1 MKKHIIRFAMAF
13 AAASVLAAC
22 VKEEMNSLNG
32 GDEVAEGVEFTI
44 TLNTPTKTVNNG
56 LSTEWVAGDKVN
68 VFHAVSGTQDYVND
82 GAFECKSGSSFTGKL
97 GATLNADASYDWYVS
112 YPYDESMTSPKSMPI
127 NIPSDQY
134 QTEDGSMAH
143 LCGSLCPLA
152 GKVEGRSSG
161 SAVSVTMNHLVTVM
175 KIKVTNYE
183 ANPMDL
189 SLVSFMANGC
199 THENETVT
207 LMDGIHAQTI
217 TGTYTVDFTGDR
229 ISYTQ
234 VDKGMGTG
242 TPRPLLHLE
251 TSKTLGLNE
260 SATVYMAA
268 IPFYVANA
276 TSLTIG
282 MNDDEA
288 GIEQYIYGK
297 NVACGAG
304 QICGVKQGSRLAPPF
319 KDGINFYIGIK
330 NGDGTYTYEDRWRCD
345 LPSDFQFSGEFKFTD
360 LFTTYNSDAWIDITE
375 IGSGNQNTLVQNE
388 YDAVAACIQSRVG
401 VSNGGGVWR
410 KNGRWN
416 SNFNVNWG
424 NDKNGVFLKWHGG
437 HQPTGPEASW
447 YIWFR
452 IQDPFADKLIAS
464 NGVNRLQNNRFDFYY
479 LYGDEHMLTRIGW
492 VTGGS
497 DIARDIHI
505 NTQYN
510 TSTNDYS
517 NGKLATFKTAWMVED
532 HLVSSDGRVLIQNNL
547 EDNSFGLTE
556 EAAKYCQQSKG
567 LYWIPAHYTEFASDT
582 NPGEYEK
589 RADPESR
596 EAEANLAAELA
607 AFGITITENGHIILD
622 NNYDTTKKFC
632 ISPRIKFEYDYGTIV
647 YTYGSRYLPG
657 LCLNI

>member
-175 KIKVTNYE
+175 KIKVTNYGKDQE
-183 ANPMDL
+183 SNIDPMDL

-199 THENETVT
+199 LHENETVT
-207 LMDGIHAQTI
+207 LLSESHARTI
-217 TGTYTVDFTGDR
+217 TGSYTVDFTGEK

-260 SATVYMAA
+260 SATVYMAV
-268 IPFYVANA
+268 IPFYIPNA
-276 TSLTIG
+276 STLTIG
-282 MNDDEA
+282 MNNNA
-288 GIEQYIYGK
+288 GGITQGIYGK

-304 QICGVKQGSRLAPPF
+304 QICSVKQGSRLAPPF
-319 KDGINFYIGIK
+319 KDGINFYFGAK
-330 NGDGTYTYEDRWRCD
+330 NSDGTYSYDDARWRCD
-345 LPSDFQFSGEFKFTD
+345 LPVDFQFSGEFSFAD
-360 LFTTYNSDAWIDITE
+360 LFTTCNTGDASISLHAREHQNDRAGNDDTDTGLARYNA
-375 IGSGNQNTLVQNE
+375 
-388 YDAVAACIQSRVG
+388 AAACCQG
-401 VSNGGGVWR
+401 F
-410 KNGRWN
+410 RWVAN
-416 SNFNVNWG
+416 RRWDNNFNVG
-424 NDKNGVFLKWHGG
+424 YSDKSGLFTNCYAGYNVG
-437 HQPTGPEASW
+437 TW

-452 IQDPFADKLIAS
+452 LADDPFEDLIKAVDGDILLATTPTI
-464 NGVNRLQNNRFDFYY
+464 NGGEIYP
-479 LYGDEHMLTRIGW
+479 
-492 VTGGS
+492 
-497 DIARDIHI
+497 
-505 NTQYN
+505 
-510 TSTNDYS
+510 
-517 NGKLATFKTAWMVED
+517 NGKFWAPSANYGTLPAGANMVDICPFINAKPGSWNPTEFDTFHSAWTAISVK
-532 HLVSSDGRVLIQNNL
+532 STDGKELIVN
-547 EDNSFGLTE
+547 DGHIRLTE
-556 EAAKYCQQSKG
+556 YAAKFCKQSAGIKWVPAWFKRWDG
-567 LYWIPAHYTEFASDT
+567 ANYHEAYWEDGAAV
-582 NPGEYEK
+582 
-589 RADPESR
+589 
-596 EAEANLAAELA
+596 AAEWGISITPDGFLQTTDAYTGIGFQLA
-607 AFGITITENGHIILD
+607 PSL
-622 NNYDTTKKFC
+622 Y
-632 ISPRIKFEYDYGTIV
+632 FEYDYGYAQHLGTK
-647 YTYGSRYLPG
+647 YLPF
-657 LCLNI
+657 LVFNI